1 MVQRTPEENV
11 TLDQV
16 VKLVDRLTA
25 EDREQLLDRLKME
38 KLRRSIQIGIDQ
50 ADKGQ
55 VVDGDQVFKQ
65 MRERNAAFK
74 RKGNQ

>member
-1 MVQRTPEENV
+1 MAQRTPEENV

>member
-1 MVQRTPEENV
+1 MAQRTPEENV

-16 VKLVDRLTA
+16 VKLVDKLTA